1 MSAIHTFHWRSLRQL
16 SLCDVPTP
24 LHNWLR
30 DEGSLT
36 QRLKQTCSGRGSFRV
51 IPQFT
56 GIGRARVDEAQALGL
71 LPNQWVYRRS
81 VELRCGAHG
90 FVFARTVIPLED
102 LDRSLRQ
109 LVRLGTRSLGAV
121 LHAARRRE
129 RSHGGFVRIN
139 TDDASCFDPALKL
152 TQPAWARRALYRMD
166 DRRLLV
172 QEVFLQTPG
181 KLPRRRSLR
190 VTPAR

>member
-1 MSAIHTFHWRSLRQL
+1 MSSTHTFHWRPLRQL
-16 SLCDVPTP
+16 TLSGVPSA
-24 LHNWLR
+24 LQNWLR

-36 QRLKQTCSGRGSFRV
+36 QRLKQTCRRPSTFRV
-51 IPQFT
+51 LPQFT
-56 GIGRARVDEAQALGL
+56 GMGRARADEAQALGL

-81 VELRCGAHG
+81 VELRCGNRRL
-90 FVFARTVIPLED
+90 VFARTVIPRED

-109 LVRLGTRSLGAV
+109 LVRLGSRSLGAV

-129 RSHGGFVRIN
+129 RSHGGFVRV
-139 TDDASCFDPALKL
+139 DADHAQQFDPALQL
-152 TQPAWARRALYRMD
+152 TKPAWARRALYRMD

-172 QEVFLQTPG
+172 QEVFLQLPG
-181 KLPRRRSLR
+181 DLPRRRSLR